1 MNLKPTKKL
10 TLKEAEQALVEF
22 RKKYPTITEVF
33 EREFSKAKV
42 SRKDKPCVPEAGH
55 TKFYVECER
64 LDMYTAIGA
73 DNQHHASNKATKLF
87 GPHWSCVTERMGM
100 NNTQFKTV
108 KEFTEL
114 IKTLSI

>member
-1 MNLKPTKKL
+1 MAKKKSSP
-10 TLKEAEQALVEF
+10 LKEAFDLAAATGGSVVIEFNKDRIVDYYVE
-22 RKKYPTITEVF
+22 KKVKETIP
-33 EREFSKAKV
+33 
-42 SRKDKPCVPEAGH
+42 DAGH
-55 TKFYVECER
+55 IKFYVECKR
-64 LDMYTAIGA
+64 LDMFTCIGA

-114 IKTLSI
+114 IKTLTF